1 MSAPI
6 AGVPTTLPLPLWRG
20 GGTMH
25 DASAPGAD
33 LTSYRLL
40 GVVLAS
46 DVDEDALT
54 YLEQVIGYA
63 WPANMTGVP
72 RIGEGRVS
80 VHGTVV
86 VFDADVSLR
95 RRRTRD
101 REEATKTLTE
111 QIRQYYSEGSLL
123 RRDGSRLVDRPKD
136 IYLPE
141 VVGFMI
147 G

>member
-1 MSAPI
+1 
-6 AGVPTTLPLPLWRG
+6 
-20 GGTMH
+20 MH

-54 YLEQVIGYA
+54 YLEQVVGYA

-72 RIGEGRVS
+72 RISEGRVS

-86 VFDADVSLR
+86 VFDADVRLR
-95 RRRTRD
+95 QSRTRC
-101 REEATKTLTE
+101 REEATKALTE

-123 RRDGSRLVDRPKD
+123 RRDGTRLVDRPENVD
-136 IYLPE
+136 LPE